1 MARDSSYYFMGLC
14 RTGWV
19 WLSAICAFGETH
31 AVPLDLAQAR
41 YEIRAGEAVEI
52 AAQGETL
59 DFLLSA
65 KSRGVSVKG
74 LIAGPNHTRD
84 RVLLKA
90 SLRATPGEYTAT
102 LSASGANGEVRE
114 TALDVVVKPMLTVP
128 SGSSRPPV
136 VLLNGWEAGF
146 TGACPVSADSTVTF
160 GNLAQ
165 YLLNDG
171 VPEVFFFDNCAE
183 DPNEPVEV
191 LGNDL
196 ATVLNSIKYDTGAQ
210 VPQIDLVGFSLGGL
224 IARCYLAGLQTNG
237 TYLPP
242 ASTLVR
248 KLILIATPNFGSFV
262 AGSYASEIGPG
273 TQDYELEPGS
283 SFLWNLATWNQYS
296 DDLRGVDAIAVV
308 GNAGEFTP
316 ALESST
322 VLLNASDGMV
332 SETSAALGFV
342 ASPVESA
349 TTNTRVVPY
358 CHVDPSAYYNNSFG
372 SYLCNA
378 AGIANV
384 TSTAHLTGEIV
395 RSFLAGTT
403 AWSSI
408 GTAPASDTYLSKD
421 GAMYVSLVSSGNAYA
436 ANLTAVSW
444 GTVSLLDGGDAGTI
458 YYYDF
463 LSGTGVITLTSQ
475 SLGTVGCGSL
485 KLLTGYYST
494 ERCKIATDVYTVTP
508 LVSGAGR
515 TVTAGSTVTLNG
527 FDFGTQC
534 NGCKVQAQQQG
545 TTTVE
550 TLTVTSWTTSA
561 ISVKLP
567 AGLTGLLTLTVFAPA
582 GSDSIGIMAEA
593 SSTIAVSPASLQFT
607 AAVGGSAPAAQS
619 IDITNSGTGTLAWTA
634 TVSQSWMSLSASSGT
649 APSTPTVSVS
659 PSGLSAGTY
668 TGTVQIAANGA
679 SNSPV
684 SVGVTLTVAPSTPAL
699 AVTPQSLTFQYTAGG
714 AAPAVQTL
722 SIANSG
728 TGTIAWAATADSFW
742 LSLSSTSGSTPGSIP
757 VGASGANL
765 AAGTYTGNV
774 TISSS
779 GLSPVVVPATLLV
792 QGTQAAG
799 TITAVVNAGGYQAT
813 IAPATWVSIFGT
825 NLSAITYSWQS
836 SDFVNGALPTS
847 LQGVSVTID
856 GLPAYVEYISPT
868 QINVLAPYDTTVGT
882 VQVQVTTAAQASNS
896 LAVEEAT
903 FSPAMLTYDGTNV
916 AAQHADSSAV
926 SAASPAQPGETIVIY
941 GVGFGPA
948 NPPQPT
954 GQLVTTA
961 VPLANAVTFTIG
973 GQTAQVQFAGLVG
986 AGLYQC
992 NVTVPDLPGGD
1003 AAVFANIGGLAT
1015 QAGVLVAVQ

>member
-1 MARDSSYYFMGLC
+1 
-14 RTGWV
+14 
-19 WLSAICAFGETH
+19 LSAICAFGQTH
-31 AVPLDLAQAR
+31 SRPLDLAQTR

-59 DFLLSA
+59 DFLLNA
-65 KSRGVSVKG
+65 TSRGLSVKG
-74 LIAGPNHTRD
+74 LVAGPNHTRD
-84 RVLLKA
+84 HVLLKA
-90 SLRATPGEYTAT
+90 SLRATPGEYSATLTAT
-102 LSASGANGEVRE
+102 GASGEVRE
-114 TALDVVVKPMLTVP
+114 TPLDVVVSPLLTVP

-136 VLLNGWEAGF
+136 ILLNGWETGF
-146 TGACPVSADSTVTF
+146 TGTCPVSTDSTVTF

-183 DPNEPVEV
+183 DPNQPVEV

-196 ATVLNSIKYDTGAQ
+196 ANVMISIKYDTGAQ
-210 VPQIDLVGFSLGGL
+210 VPQVDLVAFSLGGL
-224 IARCYLAGLQTNG
+224 IARSYLSGLQTNG

-242 ASTLVR
+242 TSTQVR

-262 AGSYASEIGPG
+262 AGNYATEIGPG

-283 SFLWNLATWNQYS
+283 SFLWDLATWNQTG

-308 GNAGEFTP
+308 GNAGEFIP
-316 ALESST
+316 SLESST
-322 VLLNASDGMV
+322 VLQNASDGIV
-332 SETSAALGFV
+332 SETSASMGFV

-358 CHVDPSAYYNNSFG
+358 CHVDPSAFYNTSFG

-378 AGIANV
+378 PSIANV
-384 TSTAHLTGEIV
+384 TSTTQLTGEII
-395 RSFLAGTT
+395 RSFLGGTT

-408 GTAPASDTYLSKD
+408 GTSPASDPYLSSN
-421 GAMYVSLVSSGNAYA
+421 GALYIALVSAGNVYA
-436 ANLTAVSW
+436 PDLTAVTW

-463 LSGTGVITLTSQ
+463 IAGTGVITLNSQ
-475 SLGTVGCGSL
+475 SLGTVNCLSL
-485 KLLTGYYST
+485 KLLNGYYST
-494 ERCKIATDVYTVTP
+494 ERCKIETDVYTVTP

-515 TVTAGSTVTLNG
+515 TVAAGGTVTLNG
-527 FDFGTQC
+527 IDFGTQC

-545 TTTVE
+545 STLIE

-567 AGLTGLLTLTVFAPA
+567 TGLTGLLTLTVYASA

-593 SSTIAVSPASLQFT
+593 SSAIAVSPASLQFT
-607 AAVGGSAPAAQS
+607 APVGGSAPAPQS

-634 TVSQSWMSLSASSGT
+634 TVSQSWLSLSASSGT
-649 APSTPTVSVS
+649 APSTPAVSVN
-659 PSGLSAGTY
+659 PAGLSVGTY

-684 SVGVTLTVAPSTPAL
+684 TVNVTFTVAPSTPAL
-699 AVTPQSLTFQYTAGG
+699 AISPQSLSFQYTAGG
-714 AAPAVQTL
+714 SAPPAQTL
-722 SIANSG
+722 SIANAGAG
-728 TGTIAWAATADSFW
+728 TLSWTASVDSYWMSLATA
-742 LSLSSTSGSTPGSIP
+742 SGSTPGTIAVS
-757 VGASGANL
+757 ASGANL

-779 GLSPVVVPATLLV
+779 GLSPVVVPVTLV
-792 QGTQAAG
+792 VGGTQAAG
-799 TITAVVNAGGYQAT
+799 TVTAVVNAGGYQAS
-813 IAPATWVSIFGT
+813 IAPATWVAIFGT

-847 LQGVSVTID
+847 LQGVSVMID
-856 GLPAYVEYISPT
+856 GIPAYVGYISPT
-868 QINVLAPYDTTVGT
+868 QINVLAPDDTTIGT
-882 VQVQVTTAAQASNS
+882 VQVQVTTAGQASNALGVS
-896 LAVEEAT
+896 EAT

-916 AAQHADSSAV
+916 AAQHADYSAV
-926 SAASPAQPGETIVIY
+926 GPTSPAQAGETILIY
-941 GVGFGPA
+941 GTGFGPA

-954 GQLVTTA
+954 GQLVTA
-961 VPLANAVTFTIG
+961 SVPLANAVTFTIG
-973 GQTAQVQFAGLVG
+973 GQAAQVQFAGLVG
-986 AGLYQC
+986 AGLYQF
-992 NVTVPDLPGGD
+992 NVTVPNLPSGG
-1003 AAVFANIGGLAT
+1003 AAVMANVNGLAT
-1015 QAGVLVAVQ
+1015 QTGVVVTVQ